1 MTGAP
6 EEPDV
11 PLVTEV
17 PEALGL
23 PQGSPEPQG
32 SRETDDVRPS
42 RWPHGPYGLRGL
54 AGRTAVVTGGAQGIG
69 AAVTERLCAEGCR
82 VLVYDRS
89 AEHGRAAVAAWR
101 RRGHDVRLALGDVTD
116 ERAVAAAFAELP
128 ADWPAPTLLVNLAAG
143 FVFRGL
149 EATPAEWHAALDPT
163 IVGLSLVIRE
173 FTAGLPEDG
182 AGAAIVNMASISAHI
197 AQRGY
202 LTYNTGKAAVL
213 GFTRCTAEEL
223 APRGVRVNS
232 VSPGTVWNANNERYH
247 REALGLDR
255 AAAEAA
261 PEHGGKF
268 LLKRFADP
276 AEIAAPIAFLL
287 SSEAS
292 FITGTDL
299 PIDGG
304 YLAV

>member
-1 MTGAP
+1 MTGLA
-6 EEPDV
+6 
-11 PLVTEV
+11 
-17 PEALGL
+17 
-23 PQGSPEPQG
+23 
-32 SRETDDVRPS
+32 
-42 RWPHGPYGLRGL
+42 RGL

-69 AAVTERLCAEGCR
+69 AAVAERLCAEGCR
-82 VLVYDRS
+82 VLIYDKD
-89 AEHGRAAVAAWR
+89 AEHGRAAVDAWLE
-101 RRGHDVRLALGDVTD
+101 RGHEVRLAVGDVTD
-116 ERAVAAAFAELP
+116 RAAVAAAFTGLP
-128 ADWPAPTLLVNLAAG
+128 AGWPRPTLLVNLAAG

-149 EATPAEWHAALDPT
+149 EATAEEWHAALDPT

-173 FTAGLPEDG
+173 FVAGLPNRD
-182 AGAAIVNMASISAHI
+182 ADAAIVNMASISAHI
-197 AQRGY
+197 AQSGY
-202 LTYNTGKAAVL
+202 LTYNTSKSAVL

-276 AEIAAPIAFLL
+276 SEVAAPIAFLL
-287 SSEAS
+287 SSDAS
-292 FITGTDL
+292 FITGADL
-299 PIDGG
+299 PVDGG